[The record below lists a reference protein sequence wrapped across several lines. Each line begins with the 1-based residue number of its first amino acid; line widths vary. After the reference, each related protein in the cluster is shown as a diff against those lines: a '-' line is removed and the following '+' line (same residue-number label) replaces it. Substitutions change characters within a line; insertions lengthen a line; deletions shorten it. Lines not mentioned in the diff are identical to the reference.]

1 VIKLNIFGITWKQVF
16 DNLTREALKFVSIL
30 VFRIG
35 HKGGGGTWQEKPSI
49 ALKVDNSSKIS
60 H

>member
-35 HKGGGGTWQEKPSI
+35 HKGGGELGKKNQVLLW
-49 ALKVDNSSKIS
+49 
-60 H
+60 